1 MTCLS
6 SSCVFCAN
14 ECAPAHCVC
23 VGAAA
28 AGGVFC
34 FYTCVCHLCVCYGDG
49 LPNGS
54 APLEWG
60 GGGACFSYYYYTLS
74 VHLFDAFN
82 PINSAQVLVLS
93 SLFILFTSKS
103 LSYSSRL

>member
-28 AGGVFC
+28 AAGGVFC

-49 LPNGS
+49 LANGS
-54 APLEWG
+54 
-60 GGGACFSYYYYTLS
+60 S
-74 VHLFDAFN
+74 
-82 PINSAQVLVLS
+82 
-93 SLFILFTSKS
+93 
-103 LSYSSRL
+103 